1 MQLGEK
7 MSKTILLRM
16 PNWLGDCV
24 MCASAFEKLKDA
36 YKDAKFILVGSEV
49 AEIFAS
55 DSRVKRVII
64 DTSKK
69 SKCRIYATYRLAKLA
84 GSADIS
90 FCFTN
95 GFFGALFLFFT
106 RSKVRVGFATNMR
119 SFLLTDAIKMP
130 TIKPFHQVQKY
141 EYLLKGLV
149 SDEIFTSFNPLKLP
163 LNNTS
168 SIVVDS
174 KKAIGIN
181 PGAAYG
187 SAKCW
192 EREYFLQIIKDFLEQ
207 GYIVYIFGSG
217 AGLQLD
223 TKDSKQAQ
231 NAFLQSK
238 NCIDVTNKTTLNE
251 LIEAIDKL
259 ALFITN
265 DSGPMHI
272 AAALGVKTL
281 SIFGSTDTADTC
293 PWNQTI
299 AQEFFYSNKE
309 ILAQTSAQDSKPH
322 STPKDITSLNLV
334 QADNLHIISKHIECA
349 PCKKRICPLSHH
361 LCMKSI
367 TPSEVLTL
375 ANHILQ
381 H

>member
-1 MQLGEK
+1 
-7 MSKTILLRM
+7 MSKTILLRL

-36 YKDAKFILVGSEV
+36 YKDAKFILVGSQVIEV
-49 AEIFAS
+49 FAT
-55 DSRVKRVII
+55 DERVERIII

-69 SKCRIYATYRLAKLA
+69 AKCRIYATYQLAKLA

-119 SFLLTDAIKMP
+119 SFLLTNAIKMP
-130 TIKPFHQVQKY
+130 TIKPLHQVQKY
-141 EYLLKGLV
+141 EYLLKGFV
-149 SDEIFTSFNPLKLP
+149 SDEVFSSFAPLRLP
-163 LNNTS
+163 LHNTS
-168 SIVVDS
+168 KIVVDS

-192 EREYFLQIIKDFLEQ
+192 EKEYFLEIIKAFLEQ
-207 GYIVYIFGSG
+207 GYVVYLFGSG
-217 AGLQLD
+217 AGLQR
-223 TKDSKQAQ
+223 DSKDAQ
-231 NAFLQSK
+231 QTQKYAFLQSK
-238 NCIDVTNKTTLNE
+238 NFIDVTNKTTLNE
-251 LIEAIDKL
+251 LVEAINKL

-322 STPKDITSLNLV
+322 SLPKDITSLNLV